1 MLHFEQEMSLIA
13 TYVEYSVP
21 IWWHYLRRWGL
32 ARDSASEVYDLGGY
46 TWSHWFLIL
55 FFLADLMHVAN
66 FTLLGHTLIP
76 QSSLAQIHR
85 LSNCGLR
92 SLKLWGK
99 EIFLFQV
106 VPSGIL
112 ITAM

>member
-1 MLHFEQEMSLIA
+1 MLHFEPKMSLIA
-13 TYVEYSVP
+13 TYVEYLVP
-21 IWWHYLRRWGL
+21 IWWHCLGRWGL

-55 FFLADLMHVAN
+55 CFLADMMHVAN
-66 FTLLGHTLIP
+66 FTLLCHTLIP
-76 QSSLAQIHR
+76 QSGLAQVYR
-85 LSNCGLR
+85 LNNSGLR

-106 VPSGIL
+106 VVSGIL
-112 ITAM
+112 VTAM